1 MIGGDDK
8 MKQKIGFN
16 LGIYLEGLRQL
27 RVTGFISVICMLGI
41 TIIRIIGELPMSQYD
56 GYEYSGAHNYTGVDW
71 MEWLILTFV
80 AITPL
85 LMLQMFQFMNKRN
98 ASDFYHSLP
107 HTRSTVFLSM
117 LASVMTWVV
126 ISILATVIPSL
137 IGAAIFSKYFSLIY
151 DTFFLFVLCCLAA
164 SVLVAGAIAIAK
176 GLSGTILNSIILTAI
191 ILFLPRLL
199 IRLLISAIEMNPVF
213 DGTISNAFTS
223 SSLNPVTGIVFSLL
237 GIDYDISVDK
247 MLISVPSIIYGFVL
261 GLVYLVIGLILF
273 VIRKSETASQSATS
287 KKMQAVYRILIATA
301 MCVPAVTTIFDS
313 FTLHKDQDMYWYGMV
328 IYYLI
333 VIFVYFLYELLTT
346 KRLRNL
352 VKAIPGLGLV
362 AVFNVVMYFGI
373 SAYYNS
379 AMEFRPA
386 PDEINSVKVMP
397 SSYGDYDSLQYY
409 DYVLREVDGIVL
421 TNPAVIE
428 GVSETLDNN
437 LNAIDKSLGS
447 FYNTLNSSNNPIDTV
462 TFEIDTNGKTEKR
475 NLYMNEKTMLDV
487 NSAICSSRDFKNVW
501 LNPPDIS
508 DMDYIH
514 VYSDEYGSGYINEG
528 ATEELYA
535 MFRNE
540 VKNADFQKWF
550 NHYVMSDPTSMNFEV
565 QYLSDGKTF
574 YVYIPVYKDIAPDTY
589 AKYMEIYEE
598 TQIQNLRDAEEYLDL
613 LDNSGAD
620 FHGDIYVDMFP
631 VDTSYYE
638 SVTNVSH
645 GWEISSTDFIREL
658 LALRTGDL
666 ILSEKDEY
674 VLEISFN
681 VYDIAD
687 KNVESLG
694 FYITVPAN
702 GDALDKIKELF
713 AEYEGYQYY

>member
-1 MIGGDDK
+1 

-56 GYEYSGAHNYTGVDW
+56 GYEYSGANNYTGVEW
-71 MEWLILTFV
+71 MAWLILTFV

-98 ASDFYHSLP
+98 ASDFYHALP
-107 HTRSTVFLSM
+107 HTRSTIFLSM
-117 LASVMTWVV
+117 FASVMTWVV

-151 DTFFLFVLCCLAA
+151 DTFFLFILCCLAA

-199 IRLLISAIEMNPVF
+199 MSLLISAIEMNPVF

-223 SSLNPVTGIVFSLL
+223 SSLNPVTGIVFSLF
-237 GIDYDISVDK
+237 GIDYSISPEEL
-247 MLISVPSIIYGFVL
+247 LISVPSIVYGFVL
-261 GLVYLVIGLILF
+261 GLIYLVIGLILF
-273 VIRKSETASQSATS
+273 VVRKSETASQSATS

-301 MCVPAVTTIFDS
+301 MCVPAVTNIFDS

-328 IYYLI
+328 ICYLI

-352 VKAIPGLGLV
+352 VRAIPGLGLV

-397 SSYGDYDSLQYY
+397 LSYDRYDSLQYY
-409 DYVLREVDGIVL
+409 DYVLSEVDGIVL

-428 GVSETLDNN
+428 GVSETLNNN

-447 FYNTLNSSNNPIDTV
+447 FYNTLYNSGNNIYDAV
-462 TFEIDTNGKTEKR
+462 TFEIDTNGKTERR

-514 VYSDEYGSGYINEG
+514 VYSEEYGSGYMNEG
-528 ATEELYA
+528 TAEELYA

-550 NHYVMSDPTSMNFEV
+550 DHYVMNDPTSMNFEV
-565 QYLSDGKTF
+565 QYLSAGKTF
-574 YVYIPVYKDIAPDTY
+574 YVYIPVYEDIAPDTY

-598 TQIQNLRDAEEYLDL
+598 TQIQHLREIEEYLDL

-620 FHGDIYVDMFP
+620 FHGDIYVDVFP
-631 VDTSYYE
+631 ADNSDYSSAE
-638 SVTNVSH
+638 LVSH

-681 VYDIAD
+681 VYNITDEDID
-687 KNVESLG
+687 SLG
-694 FYITVPAN
+694 FYITVPVNSEAV
-702 GDALDKIKELF
+702 DKINEVI
-713 AEYEGYQYY
+713 AEYDEYQYY